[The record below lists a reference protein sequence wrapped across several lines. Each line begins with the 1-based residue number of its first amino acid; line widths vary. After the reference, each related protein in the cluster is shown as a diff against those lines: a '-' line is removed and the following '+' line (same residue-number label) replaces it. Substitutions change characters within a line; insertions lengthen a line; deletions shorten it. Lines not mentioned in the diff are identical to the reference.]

1 MIGLQLTDVYIS
13 GYPRYTADVHAQ
25 FKRIISSMNND
36 IGVKVATMNSFF
48 HQVGLVMGM
57 VSLGCNI
64 IMFKIFRQ
72 TFQSERDLS
81 EH

>member
-1 MIGLQLTDVYIS
+1 MIGLQLTDVHIYYS

-48 HQVGLVMGM
+48 HQVE
-57 VSLGCNI
+57 LG
-64 IMFKIFRQ
+64 R
-72 TFQSERDLS
+72 EW
-81 EH
+81 